1 MNTLEAAP
9 ADADHRS
16 KGSLLRNLFVGMTA
30 FLTLVDLFATQA
42 ILPSLAEKYHAAP
55 AAVGLAVN
63 ASTLG
68 MAISA
73 FAVALFSAR
82 IDRRLGILISLLAL
96 SVPTTLLAF
105 APDLWSFALLRI
117 VQGLCM
123 SAAFTLTL
131 AYLGER
137 ISAPDQAS
145 AFAAYITGNVASN
158 LIGRLVAAAAA
169 EKLGLAGNFY
179 LFATLN
185 LAGAALVYFAL
196 ERTPK
201 MREMREPGRSPLTSV
216 RMHLSNG
223 PLRAAFA
230 IGFCIL
236 FAFIG
241 TFTYVNFVL
250 ASPALGVGRMQLG
263 FVYFVFL
270 PSIFTTPQAGWAV
283 KLLGTRRAIWA
294 SLGLACVALPL
305 LLTSQLTLVLAGL
318 VLVGIGT
325 FLAQAITTGFVGR
338 AAQGDRGSASGI
350 YLASYFSGGLAGA
363 ALLGQVFEHLGWAGC
378 VAGVAVALAVAA
390 ALATRLKLTP

>member
-9 ADADHRS
+9 AHADQRS
-16 KGSLLRNLFVGMTA
+16 KGALLRNLFIGTTA

-82 IDRRLGILISLLAL
+82 IDRRLGILIGLVAL

-179 LFATLN
+179 LFAALN
-185 LAGAALVYFAL
+185 LAGATLVYFAL
-196 ERTPK
+196 ERAPK
-201 MREMREPGRSPLTSV
+201 MVEMREPDRSPLTSV
-216 RMHLSNG
+216 RMLLSIG
-223 PLRAAFA
+223 PLC
-230 IGFCIL
+230 FCHRL
-236 FAFIG
+236 SCLS
-241 TFTYVNFVL
+241 T
-250 ASPALGVGRMQLG
+250 
-263 FVYFVFL
+263 
-270 PSIFTTPQAGWAV
+270 
-283 KLLGTRRAIWA
+283 
-294 SLGLACVALPL
+294 SL
-305 LLTSQLTLVLAGL
+305 SQN
-318 VLVGIGT
+318 
-325 FLAQAITTGFVGR
+325 
-338 AAQGDRGSASGI
+338 
-350 YLASYFSGGLAGA
+350 
-363 ALLGQVFEHLGWAGC
+363 
-378 VAGVAVALAVAA
+378 
-390 ALATRLKLTP
+390 